1 MLLPSRGPGIRLG
14 GSMLSPSRVPSPD
27 KKERVGIGLIA
38 QSRKNYKVGKA
49 STLPLPL
56 KLVLET
62 DGMNDT
68 RIEELAPLK
77 TSF

>member
-1 MLLPSRGPGIRLG
+1 MG
-14 GSMLSPSRVPSPD
+14 
-27 KKERVGIGLIA
+27 RVGIGLA

-62 DGMNDT
+62 DGMNYT

-77 TSF
+77 TSI

>member
-1 MLLPSRGPGIRLG
+1 MG
-14 GSMLSPSRVPSPD
+14 
-27 KKERVGIGLIA
+27 RVGIGLA
-38 QSRKNYKVGKA
+38 QSRKKNYKVGKA

-62 DGMNDT
+62 DGMNYT

-77 TSF
+77 TSI